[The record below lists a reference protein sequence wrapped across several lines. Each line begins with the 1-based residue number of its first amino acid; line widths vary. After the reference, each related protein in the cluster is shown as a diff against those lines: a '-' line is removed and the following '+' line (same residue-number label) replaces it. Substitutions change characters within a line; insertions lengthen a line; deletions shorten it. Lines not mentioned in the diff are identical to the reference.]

1 MKPRDS
7 LFLLLLAALWGGSF
21 LFIRLASPVIGP
33 VVLMD
38 ARVLIAGL
46 ALLVYAALLAR
57 MPDLWRR
64 WRAYL
69 LLGGLNAAA
78 PFTLIAFAEL
88 HLPASLAAIL
98 NATTPLFGAVVAFF
112 WLHDRMTAKKIVGI
126 LIGVI
131 GVVVLVGWSPFPLT
145 PLVLLS
151 VGASLLA
158 ACFYGI
164 GGVYSK
170 VAFQKEPPLALAMGQ
185 QLGAGVVLLPF
196 AVASLPASFP
206 SVPIVLAILALALFS
221 TSLGYLI
228 YFRLMTTVGPT
239 STLSVTF
246 LVPVFGLLWG
256 AIFLKEP
263 LTIGWL
269 IGLGIVLV
277 GMGFVTNLRIP
288 LPWHA
293 HRARP
298 VQRVD
303 EASSPQVA
311 DR

>member
-196 AVASLPASFP
+196 AVAS
-206 SVPIVLAILALALFS
+206 
-221 TSLGYLI
+221 
-228 YFRLMTTVGPT
+228 
-239 STLSVTF
+239 
-246 LVPVFGLLWG
+246 
-256 AIFLKEP
+256 
-263 LTIGWL
+263 
-269 IGLGIVLV
+269 
-277 GMGFVTNLRIP
+277 
-288 LPWHA
+288 
-293 HRARP
+293 
-298 VQRVD
+298 
-303 EASSPQVA
+303 
-311 DR
+311 